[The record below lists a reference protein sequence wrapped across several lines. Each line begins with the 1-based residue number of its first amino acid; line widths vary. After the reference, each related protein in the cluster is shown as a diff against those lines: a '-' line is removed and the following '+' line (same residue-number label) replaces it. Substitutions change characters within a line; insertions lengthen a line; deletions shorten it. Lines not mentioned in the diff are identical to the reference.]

1 MPFITTCLTHA
12 IVLWKCITMYLPL
25 LPIFKISCS
34 FTQQCRLLVSRPIH
48 NAMATMI
55 LSNWPGFDRKKVP
68 ESTLLIFEAGFFM
81 RLLLQHFLHFISFF
95 QRTNRAQLL
104 TWLAVQTSLI
114 TKRSFNR
121 LWKKRMVS
129 YFLIHFFSGNFLDLH
144 CGDKKVST
152 DATHSSSQNTI
163 GISLRSATVVSGGF
177 RTG

>member
-81 RLLLQHFLHFISFF
+81 RLLLQHFLHFIFF
-95 QRTNRAQLL
+95 SNVQIEPNFWLDLLCKRLLSQKGLL
-104 TWLAVQTSLI
+104 TVCGRKEWSHIFYPL
-114 TKRSFNR
+114 
-121 LWKKRMVS
+121 
-129 YFLIHFFSGNFLDLH
+129 FSGNFLDLH